1 MLSNLKSVAA
11 AVAQEGLFERGSGRW
26 VGRAIVL
33 SVAIFSAWALASQVL
48 PLPVSLVLTAFL
60 ATASALLGALAVTLS
75 YLDARRINEHA
86 TATLR
91 KESDR
96 AKKHIALHDVATAI
110 FHRWYFD
117 LRLDEETRRSQRY
130 GQPVSVIALHVR
142 PTPELSAGAAA
153 ESLNMEYAQLAAR
166 ALRAVDI
173 PASLGEF
180 EYAAC
185 LPNTDQ
191 RGAKATARRLA
202 TLLGKLECEIGIAC
216 YPNDCQDA
224 GRLLDHAIEAMA
236 PRQAFARTPP
246 DAQPA
251 PPQITLFTT
260 SVKWGELAAVQAK
273 AEPLARCE
281 VAFLTPSGR
290 TKRGASLAA
299 KTADGDGLV
308 SWSWRINRKMRPG
321 SGEVTVSSQGQETS
335 VTMLVLPAE
344 QDKTSDRRLLRLAS

>member
-33 SVAIFSAWALASQVL
+33 SVAVFSAWALASQVL

-130 GQPVSVIALHVR
+130 GQPVSVIALRVR

-153 ESLNMEYAQLAAR
+153 ESLNMQYAQLAAR

-191 RGAKATARRLA
+191 RYRGDGAAAGLRSDASGRAAGAAPDHALHDVGQVGRARRRPGEGRAACPLRGRLPDARGPHEARRQPGGEDGGRRRPRLLVLA
-202 TLLGKLECEIGIAC
+202 HQ
-216 YPNDCQDA
+216 PQDA
-224 GRLLDHAIEAMA
+224 AGLGRGHRHLPGPGDERDDARPAGGA
-236 PRQAFARTPP
+236 GQDKRPPAASPRQ
-246 DAQPA
+246 
-251 PPQITLFTT
+251 
-260 SVKWGELAAVQAK
+260 
-273 AEPLARCE
+273 
-281 VAFLTPSGR
+281 
-290 TKRGASLAA
+290 
-299 KTADGDGLV
+299 
-308 SWSWRINRKMRPG
+308 
-321 SGEVTVSSQGQETS
+321 
-335 VTMLVLPAE
+335 
-344 QDKTSDRRLLRLAS
+344 LASATQRLVAGRPASAARGS

>member
-33 SVAIFSAWALASQVL
+33 SVAVFSAWALASQVL

-130 GQPVSVIALHVR
+130 GQPVSVIALRVR
-142 PTPELSAGAAA
+142 PTPELSAGDAA

-166 ALRAVDI
+166 ARP
-173 PASLGEF
+173 PAAPQDPPLHEGGKGGGAPPRPGEGG
-180 EYAAC
+180 AAC
-185 LPNTDQ
+185 PLRGRLPDALGPHEARRQ
-191 RGAKATARRLA
+191 PGGEDGGRGRPRLLVLAHQPQEAAGLGRGA
-202 TLLGKLECEIGIAC
+202 
-216 YPNDCQDA
+216 
-224 GRLLDHAIEAMA
+224 
-236 PRQAFARTPP
+236 PP
-246 DAQPA
+246 
-251 PPQITLFTT
+251 
-260 SVKWGELAAVQAK
+260 
-273 AEPLARCE
+273 
-281 VAFLTPSGR
+281 
-290 TKRGASLAA
+290 
-299 KTADGDGLV
+299 
-308 SWSWRINRKMRPG
+308 
-321 SGEVTVSSQGQETS
+321 
-335 VTMLVLPAE
+335 
-344 QDKTSDRRLLRLAS
+344 

>member
-130 GQPVSVIALHVR
+130 GQPVSVIALRVR

-153 ESLNMEYAQLAAR
+153 ESLNMQYAQLAAR

-216 YPNDCQDA
+216 YPNDCQA
-224 GRLLDHAIEAMA
+224 A
-236 PRQAFARTPP
+236 AR
-246 DAQPA
+246 
-251 PPQITLFTT
+251 
-260 SVKWGELAAVQAK
+260 AK

-321 SGEVTVSSQGQETS
+321 SGEVTVTSQGQETS
-335 VTMLVLPAE
+335 VTMLVLPAGE
-344 QDKTSDRRLLRLAS
+344 GEENERRPPR